1 MAFVTLQHQKTEI
14 EEWAVSKRVLDVEN
28 LSIKIPVVGGMLHAV
43 DNISL
48 HVEQGETLCIVAE
61 FLYVVKS

>member
-1 MAFVTLQHQKTEI
+1 MACGTLQRQKTGI

-48 HVEQGETLCIVAE
+48 HVEKGETLCIVGE
-61 FLYVVKS
+61 SG